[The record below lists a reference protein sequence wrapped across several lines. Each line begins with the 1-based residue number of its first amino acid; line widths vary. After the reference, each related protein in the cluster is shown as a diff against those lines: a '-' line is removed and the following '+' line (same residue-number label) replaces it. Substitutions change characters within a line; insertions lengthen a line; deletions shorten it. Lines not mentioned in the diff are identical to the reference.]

1 MVTEQ
6 IMKLDKCQLCSS
18 VIDPAKKRYRLTI
31 RVQPDQ
37 DEQIPDEDI
46 CSADEC
52 MCSRDS
58 AIQDE
63 CIRELCQQSEEVDF
77 FQEMQLVIC
86 EACQVRFSKNPYMQ
100 ECLLFIGNEAQPKTI
115 H

>member
-1 MVTEQ
+1 
-6 IMKLDKCQLCSS
+6 MKLIKCQLCSRA
-18 VIDPAKKRYRLTI
+18 IDPGKKRFRLTI

-37 DEQIPDEDI
+37 DEQFPDEEDI

-52 MCSRDS
+52 MCSMDND
-58 AIQDE
+58 IQDE
-63 CIRELCQQSEEVDF
+63 CLRDLCKQSEDVDF

-86 EACQVRFSKNPYMQ
+86 EACKIRFSKNPYMQ
-100 ECLLFIGNEAQPKTI
+100 ECLLFIGNESQPKTI